1 MAVELCLPLGRYS
14 AAVHDLDALADFAHQ
29 LADAARHE
37 TVPRFRTSLVVDNK
51 VAAAFDPVT
60 DADREAE
67 RAIRVLIEAE
77 YPEHGILGEEL
88 GVRHPDAPVR
98 WVLDPVDG
106 TRSFICGA
114 PTWTTLIALEIDR
127 EPTLGVIDQPYTRE
141 RWCGTPG
148 QTTMVH
154 GGSVRIARTSGCT
167 RLADARISTTDPREV
182 AYFNDAEA
190 AAFAHVAG
198 ACKLARFS
206 MDAYAYALL
215 AVGQLDLVVESG
227 LAHYDYA
234 ALAPVVRGA
243 GGVITNWEGGR
254 FDADAGGR
262 LLAAAT
268 PELHAQA
275 CTMLAG

>member
-1 MAVELCLPLGRYS
+1 MTEFV
-14 AAVHDLDALADFAHQ
+14 DFAHR

-37 TVPRFRTSLVVDNK
+37 TLPRFRTALAVDNK
-51 VAAAFDPVT
+51 VEASFDPVT

-67 RAIRVLIEAE
+67 RAIRALIESE
-77 YPEHGILGEEL
+77 QPEHGILGEEF
-88 GVRHPDAPVR
+88 GVHRPDASHR

-114 PTWTTLIALEIDR
+114 PTWTTLIALEFEH
-127 EPTLGVIDQPYTRE
+127 EPTLGIIDQPYIGE
-141 RWCGTPG
+141 RWCGVPG
-148 QTTMVH
+148 QTTVTH
-154 GGSVRIARTSGCT
+154 RGSVRVARTSGCT
-167 RLADARISTTDPREV
+167 RLDDARISTTDPREV
-182 AYFNDAEA
+182 AYFTAEEASAFDRVA
-190 AAFAHVAG
+190 AS
-198 ACKLARFS
+198 CKLARFS

-243 GGVITNWEGGR
+243 GGVVSDWNGDH
-254 FDADAGGR
+254 FNADAGGR

-268 PELHAQA
+268 PELHAA
-275 CTMLAG
+275 ARAALAG